1 MLRAISHVTGGG
13 FIENIPRM
21 MPEGLKVNI
30 DEGTWDILPIFSLLE
45 KMGNVE
51 RMSMY
56 NTFNMGIGMVAA
68 VAPEDADKAIEVLA
82 GFRRKGLQD
91 WLCY

>member
-1 MLRAISHVTGGG
+1 
-13 FIENIPRM
+13 M

-56 NTFNMGIGMVAA
+56 NTFNMGIG
-68 VAPEDADKAIEVLA
+68 
-82 GFRRKGLQD
+82 RLQ
-91 WLCY
+91 LLLQKMLTRLLKFLQV

>member
-1 MLRAISHVTGGG
+1 MLKPVLELLKQVNVKGLSHVTGGG

-51 RMSMY
+51 RNEYVQYFQYGYWYGCSCCS
-56 NTFNMGIGMVAA
+56 
-68 VAPEDADKAIEVLA
+68 
-82 GFRRKGLQD
+82 RR
-91 WLCY
+91 C